1 MDHSQV
7 AQRTLTAI
15 GGEDNIV
22 ALAHCATRLR
32 MVLKDSKKVDTAALE
47 NDPDLK
53 GIFEAGGMFQVI
65 VGPGDVNIVFDELNK
80 MTTKDIAVSTDKLK
94 DIAANSGNWFSRA
107 VKILADIFVP
117 LIPILVGGGLLMA
130 LNNVLTANGL
140 FGEQSVIETVSYTH
154 LTLPTNREV

>member
-107 VKILADIFVP
+107 VKILADILS
-117 LIPILVGGGLLMA
+117 LIHI
-130 LNNVLTANGL
+130 
-140 FGEQSVIETVSYTH
+140 
-154 LTLPTNREV
+154 

>member
-7 AQRTLTAI
+7 AARTLAAI

-65 VGPGDVNIVFDELNK
+65 VGPGDVNIVFDQLNK

-94 DIAANSGNWFSRA
+94 EIAADSGNWFSRA

-140 FGEQSVIETVSYTH
+140 FGEQSVIEMLSLIH
-154 LTLPTNREV
+154 I